1 MSRPPLPRR
10 MLRTLLPLLIVSI
23 GVALTALMVLFREEP
38 DSTPVEER
46 VIPVETM
53 TVERSDI
60 TFGINSQG
68 TVQPRTE
75 TMLVAEVSGRVNSV
89 SAQFEVGGFFNEGE
103 VLLRID
109 SADYQVAVD
118 QARAAL
124 LTAEAQLAQ
133 EQAQADQ
140 AAREWDLSGR
150 PREEA
155 PPLSLRTP
163 FLREAEARVMQ
174 AESELQRA
182 RRQLERTTVRA
193 PYDALVREKNAD
205 VGQYLNTGA
214 QIARVFA
221 TDHAEVRLPLS
232 DPDLA
237 WLDLPRPGEQV
248 PDGNG
253 TPVTLEATLA
263 GRSQQW
269 QGHIVRTEGVI
280 DSTSRMLYAVAR
292 VEDPYARQDKTGG
305 HAPLRTGT
313 FVTARLQGRSADN
326 VVSLPHQAL
335 HDATRVLVM
344 DAERRLRIREVN
356 IIRTDTQY
364 AYIDDG
370 LDNNDQVIVSPI
382 QVPVDGMRVNPV
394 AGTP

>member
-1 MSRPPLPRR
+1 MTRATLLRR
-10 MLRTLLPLLIVSI
+10 TTRMLLPLLIISA
-23 GVALTALMVLFREEP
+23 GVALTALMVVFREEP
-38 DSTPVEER
+38 ASTPVEER

-53 TVERSDI
+53 TVHSSDI
-60 TFGINSQG
+60 TFSIASQG
-68 TVQPRTE
+68 TVQPSTE

-89 SAQFEVGGFFNEGE
+89 SDQFEVGGFFNEGD

-118 QARAAL
+118 QARAAV
-124 LTAEAQLAQ
+124 LTAEAQLIQ

-140 AAREWDLSGR
+140 AAREWDQTGR

-163 FLREAEARVMQ
+163 FLREAEARLLQ
-174 AESELQRA
+174 AESELERA

-193 PYDALVREKNAD
+193 PYDSLVREKAAD

-232 DPDLA
+232 DADLE
-237 WLDLPRPGEQV
+237 WLDLPRPGEQM
-248 PDGNG
+248 PADSG
-253 TPVTLEATLA
+253 TPVTLEATVA
-263 GRSQQW
+263 GQPRQW

-280 DSTSRMLYAVAR
+280 DSNSRMLYAVAR
-292 VEDPYARQDKTGG
+292 VEDPYMREDKAGD
-305 HAPLRTGT
+305 HAPLRAGT
-313 FVTARLQGRSADN
+313 FVNAQLQGRSADN
-326 VVSLPHQAL
+326 VFSLPHHAL
-335 HDATRVLVM
+335 HNTDEVLVM

-356 IIRTDTQY
+356 IIRTDTRY
-364 AYIDDG
+364 AYIDSG
-370 LDNNDQVIVSPI
+370 LEDNDQVIISAIEVPI
-382 QVPVDGMRVNPV
+382 DGMRVNPV

>member
-1 MSRPPLPRR
+1 MNRPSLLRR
-10 MLRTLLPLLIVSI
+10 MTRTLLPFLIVLA
-23 GVALTALMVLFREEP
+23 GVTLTALMIVFREEP
-38 DSTPVEER
+38 ASTPVEER

-53 TVERSDI
+53 AVHSTDI
-60 TFGINSQG
+60 TFSIMSQG

-89 SAQFEVGGFFNEGE
+89 SDQFEVGGFFNEGD

-140 AAREWDLSGR
+140 AAREWDQSGR

-163 FLREAEARVMQ
+163 FLREAEARVLQ

-193 PYDALVREKNAD
+193 PYDALIREKAAD

-214 QIARVFA
+214 QIALVFA

-232 DPDLA
+232 DADLA
-237 WLDLPRPGEQV
+237 WLELPRPGEQMQ
-248 PDGNG
+248 DASG

-263 GRSQQW
+263 GQPRQW
-269 QGHIVRTEGVI
+269 QGHIARTEGVI
-280 DSTSRMLYAVAR
+280 DSNSRMLYAVAR
-292 VEDPYARQDKTGG
+292 VDDPYMRQGKAGE
-305 HAPLRTGT
+305 HPPLRAGT
-313 FVTARLQGRSADN
+313 FVNARLQGRSADN
-326 VVSLPHQAL
+326 VISLPHHAL
-335 HDATRVLVM
+335 HNTDQVLVM
-344 DAERRLRIREVN
+344 DAERRLRIRQVN
-356 IIRTDTQY
+356 IIRTDTRY

-370 LDNNDQVIVSPI
+370 LDDDEQVIVSAI
-382 QVPVDGMRVNPV
+382 EVPVDGMRVNPV

>member
-1 MSRPPLPRR
+1 MSRPTLLRR
-10 MLRTLLPLLIVSI
+10 MTRALLPLLIVLT
-23 GVALTALMVLFREEP
+23 GVALTTLMIVFREEP
-38 DSTPVEER
+38 ASTPVEER
-46 VIPVETM
+46 VIPVEIM
-53 TVERSDI
+53 TVQSADI
-60 TFGINSQG
+60 TFSISSQG

-89 SAQFEVGGFFNEGE
+89 SEQFEVGGFFNEGD

-163 FLREAEARVMQ
+163 FLREAEARVLQ

-193 PYDALVREKNAD
+193 PYDALVREKAAD

-232 DPDLA
+232 DADLA
-237 WLDLPRPGEQV
+237 WLDLPRPGEQMA
-248 PDGNG
+248 GG
-253 TPVTLEATLA
+253 GGAPVTLEATLA
-263 GRSQQW
+263 GQSRQW
-269 QGHIVRTEGVI
+269 QGHIARTEGVI

-292 VEDPYARQDKTGG
+292 VEDPYRLQGKGG
-305 HAPLRTGT
+305 ERPPLRAGT
-313 FVTARLQGRSADN
+313 FVNARLQGRGADN
-326 VVSLPHQAL
+326 VFSLPHHAL
-335 HDATRVLVM
+335 HDTNQVLVM
-344 DAERRLRIREVN
+344 DAERRLRIRRVN

-364 AYIDDG
+364 AYIDGG
-370 LDNNDQVIVSPI
+370 LNDSDQVIVSAI
-382 QVPVDGMRVNPV
+382 EVPVDGMRVNPV
-394 AGTP
+394 SGTP